1 MKQRRQNAILQ
12 IIEEKCIRTQEDL
25 SEALQKEGFEVTQAT
40 VSRDIKE
47 LRLLKKPTA
56 GGSRYMS
63 PRKEGYAES
72 PGRAYSIFRSAVK
85 RVDCAMHTIVM
96 HTMSGMADAAAIL
109 QAIGNPDKYKLSAQ
123 GEFNAD
129 FACDGLTVDDAV
141 RIQKKLAGI
150 TE

>member
-63 PRKEGYAES
+63 PKKEGYTES

-85 RVDCAMHTIVM
+85 KVDCAMHTIVM
-96 HTMSGMADAAAIL
+96 HTMSGMADAAAVSLETMEWPESLGTI
-109 QAIGNPDKYKLSAQ
+109 AGD
-123 GEFNAD
+123 D
-129 FACDGLTVDDAV
+129 TVLIITKDPQTAEEV
-141 RIQKKLAGI
+141 CRRLA
-150 TE
+150 EML

>member
-96 HTMSGMADAAAIL
+96 HTMSGMADAAAISL
-109 QAIGNPDKYKLSAQ
+109 ETMEWPEILGTIAGDDTVLIIAKDPETASAVCQ
-123 GEFNAD
+123 
-129 FACDGLTVDDAV
+129 
-141 RIQKKLAGI
+141 RIAQML
-150 TE
+150 